1 MTILRVSAILLG
13 PPAVAVAVAFAHHP
27 ELLDAAGATLAYFM
41 IPYWVLVI
49 PWSVLEAQLPP
60 PPRPLGPRTRVAM
73 AIAGLV
79 VMYLLFW
86 WGGLGFGAAILVA
99 AAFPRTDWPAH
110 GSRRW

>member
-60 PPRPLGPRTRVAM
+60 PPRPLGPRTRVA
-73 AIAGLV
+73 IAGLV

-110 GSRRW
+110 GSWRW